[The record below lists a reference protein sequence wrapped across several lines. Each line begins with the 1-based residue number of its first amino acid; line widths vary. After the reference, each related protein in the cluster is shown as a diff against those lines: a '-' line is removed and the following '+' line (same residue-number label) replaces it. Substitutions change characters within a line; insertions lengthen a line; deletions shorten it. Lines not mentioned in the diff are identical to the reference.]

1 VPHHQITD
9 PTPNHVRAVF
19 AATTAFFDLPRV
31 STFGQLAERLCS
43 LGDHHEGPLSSIDLV
58 AASAIDGTYAQA
70 ALVRQLAALEDET
83 SAPA

>member
-1 VPHHQITD
+1 MPHPQITD

-19 AATTAFFDLPRV
+19 AATTAFFELPRV

-43 LGDHHEGPLSSIDLV
+43 LGDRHEGPLTSIDLV
-58 AASAIDGTYAQA
+58 AASAIDGTYAEA
-70 ALVRQLAALEDET
+70 ALIRQLAALEDET